1 MGTGEWVFAILVA
14 FFAIG
19 LLNRIDDQLLR
30 IAKALEDRNAKNKR
44 DHSVFER
51 N

>member
-1 MGTGEWVFAILVA
+1 MGTGEWIFAILVA
-14 FFAIG
+14 FFIIS
-19 LLNRIDDQLLR
+19 LLNTIDDQLRR
-30 IAKALEDRNAKNKR
+30 IAKALEDRNAKDKR